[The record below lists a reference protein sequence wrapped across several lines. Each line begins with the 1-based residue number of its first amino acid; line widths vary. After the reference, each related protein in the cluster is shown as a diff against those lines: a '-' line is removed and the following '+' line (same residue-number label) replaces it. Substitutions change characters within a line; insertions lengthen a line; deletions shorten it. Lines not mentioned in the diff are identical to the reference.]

1 MSPPA
6 VDNLK
11 TGKVAIIAEF
21 CDESND
27 SAQAQKQAGQK
38 QEQEFSILEDENAPE
53 IYFAHQIQQ
62 ECITGQETQ
71 LASATWLQ
79 KDRLT
84 DRFFIPEL

>member
-1 MSPPA
+1 MSPPGHS

-11 TGKVAIIAEF
+11 TGKVAIIAEL

-27 SAQAQKQAGQK
+27 SAQAQAGQK

-53 IYFAHQIQQ
+53 IYFAHYAQIQQ

-71 LASATWLQ
+71 LASATCLQ

-84 DRFFIPEL
+84 DSFFYS